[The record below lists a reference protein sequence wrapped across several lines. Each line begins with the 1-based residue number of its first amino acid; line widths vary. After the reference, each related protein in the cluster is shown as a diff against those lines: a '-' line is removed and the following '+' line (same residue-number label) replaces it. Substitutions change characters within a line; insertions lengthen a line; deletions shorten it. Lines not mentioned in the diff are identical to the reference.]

1 MVFEGGCG
9 RQALDAAGACVRL
22 QRLSFSLGH
31 ALSVPCGTFASWNL
45 PRIGGETFV
54 AQEECKQLLR
64 YRWLIFATLAF
75 AYLFVYFH
83 RLSLS
88 VVAEELAKEFGT
100 SAGTLG
106 FLGSIYFY
114 CYAFMQFPAG
124 LLSDSIGPRKAVS
137 AFSVLA
143 ALGSFLFGLAPDLRS
158 AFAGRFLVGIGAA
171 MVFIPTMKILSQWFR
186 PREFAFVSGLLNAV
200 GGLGILAATW
210 LLARLTT
217 AFGWRFSFELIGG
230 VTLGIAALVWAV
242 VRDRPETKGWAPLVA
257 TSPVSNSPQSPSQ
270 ATSLREGIGH
280 VLASPQFWL
289 FSLWSFVNYGIF
301 FGFGALWSGPYLM
314 HVYSMSR
321 EQAGSVLSLIAWG
334 MIFGSPVLGFLSDRV
349 FRSRKKPLIAC
360 ALAMTLEL
368 GFLRLFPSGLP
379 TWALMLFFLLFSI
392 SSSSTVVI
400 AFTAVKE
407 LFPIQIAGTAL
418 GSLNLFPFLGGAVAM
433 PLLGWILDL
442 RSGTS
447 KGFGY
452 PLEAYSVLLS
462 CLFFASLLVLACTFF
477 MRETYQD

>member
-1 MVFEGGCG
+1 MLGVG
-9 RQALDAAGACVRL
+9 RG
-22 QRLSFSLGH
+22 
-31 ALSVPCGTFASWNL
+31 
-45 PRIGGETFV
+45 IGEDVVGSPFV
-54 AQEECKQLLR
+54 AQKDCRELLR
-64 YRWLIFATLAF
+64 YRWFIFATLAF

-88 VVAEELAKEFGT
+88 VVAEELAKEFST
-100 SAGTLG
+100 SAGALG
-106 FLGSIYFY
+106 FLGSVYFY

-124 LLSDSIGPRKAVS
+124 LLSDTIGPRKVVS
-137 AFSVLA
+137 AFTLVA
-143 ALGSFLFGLAPDLRS
+143 AVGSALFGVAPNLTA

-186 PREFAFVSGLLNAV
+186 PKEFAFVSGILNAV
-200 GGLGILAATW
+200 GGVGILAATW

-217 AFGWRFSFELIGG
+217 AFGWRLSFELIGG
-230 VTLGIAALVWAV
+230 VTVAIAALVWAV
-242 VRDRPETKGWAPLVA
+242 VRDRPEAKGWKPLIATPDGPKMSENPGGAP
-257 TSPVSNSPQSPSQ
+257 
-270 ATSLREGIGH
+270 SLRQGIRH
-280 VLASPQFWL
+280 VLASSQFWL

-314 HVYSMSR
+314 HVYGMSR

-334 MIFGSPVLGFLSDRV
+334 MIFGSPALGFLSDRV
-349 FRSRKKPLIAC
+349 LGSRKKPLMAC

-368 GFLRLFPSGLP
+368 GFLRLYPSGLP
-379 TWALMLFFLLFSI
+379 SWALMLFFLLFSI

-407 LFPIQIAGTAL
+407 LFPIEIAGTAL

-442 RSGTS
+442 QAGTS
-447 KGFGY
+447 KTFGY
-452 PLEAYSVLLS
+452 PLEAYTTLLS
-462 CLFFASLLVLACTFF
+462 CLFFSSLVVLAATFF
-477 MRETYQD
+477 MRETYRD

>member
-1 MVFEGGCG
+1 MTHGDRRE
-9 RQALDAAGACVRL
+9 
-22 QRLSFSLGH
+22 
-31 ALSVPCGTFASWNL
+31 
-45 PRIGGETFV
+45 
-54 AQEECKQLLR
+54 LLR
-64 YRWLIFATLAF
+64 YRWYIFATLAF

-88 VVAEELAKEFGT
+88 VVAEELAREFST
-100 SAGTLG
+100 SAGALG
-106 FLGSIYFY
+106 FLGSVYFY

-137 AFSVLA
+137 AFTVVAAAGSVL
-143 ALGSFLFGLAPDLRS
+143 FGTAPHLTA
-158 AFAGRFLVGIGAA
+158 AFAGRFLVGMGAA

-186 PREFAFVSGLLNAV
+186 PREFAFVSGILNAV

-217 AFGWRFSFELIGG
+217 AFGWRLSFQLIGG
-230 VTLGIAALVWAV
+230 VTLVIAGLVWAV
-242 VRDRPETKGWAPLVA
+242 VRDRPEAKGWPPLAAQPATGA
-257 TSPVSNSPQSPSQ
+257 TSSPG
-270 ATSLREGIGH
+270 AAGGLRQGVRH
-280 VLASPQFWL
+280 VLSSPQFWL

-314 HVYSMSR
+314 HTYGMDR
-321 EQAGSVLSLIAWG
+321 EQAGSVLSMIAWG
-334 MIFGSPVLGFLSDRV
+334 MIFGSPALGFLSDRV
-349 FRSRKKPLIAC
+349 LRSRKKPLVAC

-368 GFLRLFPSGLP
+368 GFLRIFPSGLP
-379 TWALMLFFLLFSI
+379 TWALMAFFLLFSI

-433 PLLGWILDL
+433 PLLGWILD
-442 RSGTS
+442 RYAGGG
-447 KGFGY
+447 KAFGY
-452 PLEAYSVLLS
+452 PLEAYTVLLS
-462 CLFFASLLVLACTFF
+462 CLFLSSLVVLACTFF